1 MIKSKLFKNFTEDE
15 FEQFVV
21 ESNSKLNKYNKNS
34 CVFSTGDICNKIYVL
49 KSGKLSLEKTDING
63 KNTVVNIFKNHG
75 EVMAEVY
82 SYLNKISDFTLVC
95 NTDCEILEIPVSFFD
110 ISESSTSI
118 KNKIMTNLITILAEK
133 AFFLNSKVRLLSSF
147 SLRQKIA
154 TFLIQTEKKDVSNT
168 EMTRQQ
174 MADFM
179 ATTRPSL
186 SRELLSMEDS
196 GLIEL
201 NGSEIKIKN
210 REELENLL

>member
-1 MIKSKLFKNFTEDE
+1 MINSKLFKNFTEEE
-15 FEQFVV
+15 FKQFLI
-21 ESNSKLNKYNKNS
+21 ESNSIINKYNKNS
-34 CVFSTGDICNKIYVL
+34 YVFSPGDICNKIYVL

-110 ISESSTSI
+110 ISESSTPI

-147 SLRQKIA
+147 HWG
-154 TFLIQTEKKDVSNT
+154 KKS
-168 EMTRQQ
+168 QL
-174 MADFM
+174 F
-179 ATTRPSL
+179 
-186 SRELLSMEDS
+186 
-196 GLIEL
+196 
-201 NGSEIKIKN
+201 
-210 REELENLL
+210 

>member
-1 MIKSKLFKNFTEDE
+1 MIESKLFKNFTDED
-15 FEQFVV
+15 FEQFMMESKSVV
-21 ESNSKLNKYNKNS
+21 KNYNKNS
-34 CVFSTGDICNKIYVL
+34 DVFSPGDVCDKIYVI

-63 KNTVVNIFKNHG
+63 KNTVVNIFKNKG

-82 SYLNKISDFTLVC
+82 AYLNKISDFTLVC
-95 NTDCEILEIPVSFFD
+95 NTDCEILEIPVRYFD
-110 ISESSTSI
+110 MNGGFSDV
-118 KNKIMTNLITILAEK
+118 KNKVMTNIITILAEK

-154 TFLIQTEKKDVSNT
+154 TFLVQTQKDGISNT

-186 SRELLSMEDS
+186 SRELLNMQDS

-201 NGSEIKIKN
+201 KGSKIMIVDIEQLK
-210 REELENLL
+210 NLL

>member
-1 MIKSKLFKNFTEDE
+1 MIESKLFKNFTDED
-15 FEQFVV
+15 FEQFMMESKSVV
-21 ESNSKLNKYNKNS
+21 KNYNKNS
-34 CVFSTGDICNKIYVL
+34 DVFSPGDVCDKIYVI

-63 KNTVVNIFKNHG
+63 KNTVVNIFKNKG
-75 EVMAEVY
+75 DVMAEVY
-82 SYLNKISDFTLVC
+82 AYLNKISDFTLVC
-95 NTDCEILEIPVSFFD
+95 NTDCEILEIPVRYFD
-110 ISESSTSI
+110 MNGGFSDV
-118 KNKIMTNLITILAEK
+118 KNKVMTNIITILAEK

-154 TFLIQTEKKDVSNT
+154 TFLVQTQKDGISNT

-186 SRELLSMEDS
+186 SRELLNMQDS

-201 NGSEIKIKN
+201 KGSKIMIVDIEQLK
-210 REELENLL
+210 NLL

>member
-1 MIKSKLFKNFTEDE
+1 MIESKLFKNFTDED
-15 FEQFVV
+15 FERFMNESKSVV
-21 ESNSKLNKYNKNS
+21 KNYNKNS
-34 CVFSTGDICNKIYVL
+34 DVFSPGDVCDKIYVL

-63 KNTVVNIFKNHG
+63 KNTVVNIFKNKG

-82 SYLNKISDFTLVC
+82 AYLNKISDFTLVC
-95 NTDCEILEIPVSFFD
+95 NTDCEILEIPVRYFD
-110 ISESSTSI
+110 MNGGFSDV
-118 KNKIMTNLITILAEK
+118 KNKVMTNIITILAEK

-154 TFLIQTEKKDVSNT
+154 TFLVQTQKDGISNT

-186 SRELLSMEDS
+186 SRELLNMQDS

-201 NGSEIKIKN
+201 KGSKIIIVDIEQLKY
-210 REELENLL
+210 LL

>member
-1 MIKSKLFKNFTEDE
+1 
-15 FEQFVV
+15 
-21 ESNSKLNKYNKNS
+21 
-34 CVFSTGDICNKIYVL
+34 
-49 KSGKLSLEKTDING
+49 
-63 KNTVVNIFKNHG
+63 
-75 EVMAEVY
+75 MAEVY

-95 NTDCEILEIPVSFFD
+95 NTDCEILEIPVRFFD
-110 ISESSTSI
+110 ISISSTPI
-118 KNKIMTNLITILAEK
+118 KNKIMTNLMTILAEK
-133 AFFLNSKVRLLSSF
+133 AFFLNSKVRMLSSF

-154 TFLIQTEKKDVSNT
+154 TFLIQTEKENVSNT
-168 EMTRQQ
+168 GMTRQQ
-174 MADFM
+174 MADFL